1 MNNNQNYNYNIS
13 PPWFTTWMVISI
25 VEMLMCN
32 LISGAITLVLILL
45 GDSDYKQGKIAEAE
59 SKKKIATIVTIVGI
73 IFSIIIYIVCIVIF
87 ILSISLT
94 TINY

>member
-1 MNNNQNYNYNIS
+1 MNTPNNQSYNAS

-32 LISGAITLVLILL
+32 LLSGTITLVLILL

-59 SKKKIATIVTIVGI
+59 SKKKIATVVTIVGA
-73 IFSIIIYIVCIVIF
+73 IFSVIIYIVCILIF
-87 ILSISLT
+87 LLSIELATS
-94 TINY
+94 Y